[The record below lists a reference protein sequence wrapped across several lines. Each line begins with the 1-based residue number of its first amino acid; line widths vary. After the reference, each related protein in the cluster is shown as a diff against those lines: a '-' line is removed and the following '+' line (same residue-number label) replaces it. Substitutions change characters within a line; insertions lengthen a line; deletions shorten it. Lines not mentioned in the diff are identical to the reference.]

1 MSLLQSYRIC
11 VIIIMM
17 FFLYVNNI
25 VFVNKLLKLRFREIY
40 IFAKTKFKAKILKII
55 LIVLKAKTK

>member
-1 MSLLQSYRIC
+1 
-11 VIIIMM
+11 MM